1 MVYHIYPD
9 VGVTLTVT
17 WQDEADKSASDGT
30 PRPFS
35 ISGPSEVLALLDEF
49 ANEPRSDEEL
59 DHCGVLAP
67 PTEVT
72 LAGAQREA
80 AGIPL
85 EAAFF
90 AFAYPLPS
98 LTNRFEELVVEQGRC
113 EPWLFFLLLGG
124 YCYFDAQRRLIR
136 TNALML
142 TPAAARLEM
151 VGPFRPSVS
160 ALQRLREAHRLQ
172 PCTLQTLVAAGYRAF
187 AWVNPGEVP
196 GGGPTILADGSQL
209 EGGGC
214 FVYEMQVKTGGG
226 SSPHDRLMM
235 ASLMASLMTSLI
247 ASLMASLMTS
257 LMTSLMATWVPLANL
272 MASACGWQDGATS
285 LYTLVPQKPPTMLA
299 SLFAKVFS
307 AGVQHAHERDVA
319 EGGIDGEPPAKLA
332 ESMG

>member
-1 MVYHIYPD
+1 MAAAGSDTMVYHIYPD

-59 DHCGVLAP
+59 EHCGVLAP

-226 SSPHDRLMM
+226 SSPHDRLPDGLPDGLPDSLSDGLSDDFPDDLPDGHLGPTGEPDGLCLWVAGWRNLTLHAGPPK
-235 ASLMASLMTSLI
+235 ASH
-247 ASLMASLMTS
+247 
-257 LMTSLMATWVPLANL
+257 
-272 MASACGWQDGATS
+272 D
-285 LYTLVPQKPPTMLA
+285 
-299 SLFAKVFS
+299 
-307 AGVQHAHERDVA
+307 AGVLVRESLQRRRAARSRERRR
-319 EGGIDGEPPAKLA
+319 
-332 ESMG
+332 

>member
-9 VGVTLTVT
+9 VGVTLTVK

-49 ANEPRSDEEL
+49 ANEPRSDEES
-59 DHCGVLAP
+59 DAHCGVLAS

-160 ALQRLREAHRLQ
+160 ALQRLREARRLQ

-209 EGGGC
+209 EIILILKVG
-214 FVYEMQVKTGGG
+214 ENVKLLRT
-226 SSPHDRLMM
+226 
-235 ASLMASLMTSLI
+235 
-247 ASLMASLMTS
+247 
-257 LMTSLMATWVPLANL
+257 
-272 MASACGWQDGATS
+272 
-285 LYTLVPQKPPTMLA
+285 
-299 SLFAKVFS
+299 
-307 AGVQHAHERDVA
+307 
-319 EGGIDGEPPAKLA
+319 
-332 ESMG
+332 